1 MPVVKGTDRTHPE
14 IGYSAESLA
23 PFLTIPKVLN
33 LYLSTEK
40 HEKGPVCW
48 KRYNIVILQA

>member
-40 HEKGPVCW
+40 HEKGHVCW